1 MAVEFRALGFSLSL
15 MRFLTLELC
24 KKHVNVEHNEDDSY
38 IEGAAAAA
46 ELAVENY
53 LQCPLEEYC
62 DASGALPNDI
72 MHGILLFFGSLYATR
87 EAFTSFDS
95 KAQQSILALLNP
107 RIKYGYSSR

>member
-24 KKHVNVEHNEDDSY
+24 KKHVNVEHDEDDDY
-38 IEGAAAAA
+38 IESAATAA

-53 LQCPLEEYC
+53 LQCQLEDYLNP
-62 DASGALPNDI
+62 AGALPPDI

-107 RIKYGYSSR
+107 RIKYGHSSR